1 LGDLRQSSIV
11 SAGRWADL
19 RGSDQ
24 TKGLRMVRGKM
35 PPEIVWPFTGMVAG
49 AVVGALL
56 SRPESFWPF
65 YVSTAV
71 GLVVGFLVNAFVR
84 R

>member
-1 LGDLRQSSIV
+1 
-11 SAGRWADL
+11 
-19 RGSDQ
+19 
-24 TKGLRMVRGKM
+24 MVRGKM